1 MLFLQHFLSSPSS
14 SSIIAGRVFGFK
26 TLTFSSKF
34 CSRRKSSCS
43 KSSKSKSKTIIV
55 SMASNPS
62 SSSSSSSKSRKVLDA
77 HLHVWPTPG
86 EYSYQEGKVPPV
98 PGSVEELVEVQ
109 AKSGVA
115 GAMIVQPINLLF
127 DHEYLEKAVLR
138 YPGKFVLCA
147 LANPSPNV
155 NGEKELEKLLHP
167 AGAFK
172 AVRFNPGLWP
182 EKEKMTND
190 VGKRMFRMC
199 GEKDAVVGFMCFHG
213 LDKSYEEMCELMTE
227 FPKTRVLID
236 HFGFARGISDPNWQ
250 KVLSL
255 AKFPQVSVKVSAQFR
270 VAAGEKIEWPYEST
284 FEQVKDLVKHFGA
297 ERLVWGS
304 DFPFVV
310 NECGYEKASQI
321 VNEIEDLTEKE
332 RDLILGGSLE
342 KMFPKSFYSSS

>member
-1 MLFLQHFLSSPSS
+1 MLQHFLSSSSIAAGRSGFKKLSASDCSPRVYRVFSVKNAGTKPSS
-14 SSIIAGRVFGFK
+14 STA
-26 TLTFSSKF
+26 
-34 CSRRKSSCS
+34 
-43 KSSKSKSKTIIV
+43 
-55 SMASNPS
+55 MATS
-62 SSSSSSSKSRKVLDA
+62 SSSATRKILDA

-98 PGSVEELVEVQ
+98 PGSVEELVESQ
-109 AKSGVA
+109 IESGVS

-127 DHEYLEKAVLR
+127 DHVEKASR
-138 YPGKFVLCA
+138 KYPGKFVLCA
-147 LANPSPNV
+147 LANPSPEV

-167 AGAFK
+167 SGAFK

-182 EKEKMTND
+182 ENEKMTND
-190 VGKRMFRMC
+190 IGKRMFRLC

-213 LDKSYEEMCELMTE
+213 LDKSYSEMCELMTE

-236 HFGFARGISDPNWQ
+236 HFGFAKGVSDPNWQ

-270 VAAGEKIEWPYEST
+270 VATGDKTEWPYEST

-310 NECGYEKASQI
+310 NECGYKKASQI
-321 VNEIEDLTEKE
+321 VNEIEDLTEEE
-332 RDLILGGSLE
+332 RDMILGGSLE
-342 KMFPKSFYSSS
+342 KMFPNSFY